1 MPEPDFEAL
10 RAELARLR
18 HERGWSYDQLAAR
31 SGVGRATLVSMESGK
46 PRRNPEKPASRG
58 SLESWYRVA
67 RAFDVDLGD
76 LLRPLYGDASSFRE
90 APPL

>member
-1 MPEPDFEAL
+1 MPNDSPVPEPNFDAL

-18 HERGWSYDQLAAR
+18 HDRGWSYDQLAAR

-46 PRRNPEKPASRG
+46 PRRNPDKPASRG

-67 RAFDVDLGD
+67 RAFELDLGE
-76 LLRPLYGDASSFRE
+76 LLRPLYRE
-90 APPL
+90 S

>member
-1 MPEPDFEAL
+1 MIESSPVPEPNFEAL
-10 RAELARLR
+10 RLELARLR
-18 HERGWSYDQLAAR
+18 HDRGWSYDQLAAR

-67 RAFDVDLGD
+67 RAFDVDLGE
-76 LLRPLYGDASSFRE
+76 LMKQLYYLGPTS
-90 APPL
+90 